1 MEAVLYSS
9 FLFFFFFFFW
19 KIFFFLCCSPAASP
33 WHLPTFPLQRR
44 VCEPGDEEQI
54 SLGEQMKELVKTE
67 GKIRGSARRLARGRS
82 PSADNRPTQQ
92 LAGLREKSTRRSHYC
107 PPSSVFTGMLKIV
120 ITSVRTEISNFDVF
134 VEGLRPSCGEE
145 ETESKRSRIWHSR
158 MRGGT
163 AFGPR

>member
-1 MEAVLYSS
+1 
-9 FLFFFFFFFW
+9 
-19 KIFFFLCCSPAASP
+19 
-33 WHLPTFPLQRR
+33 
-44 VCEPGDEEQI
+44 
-54 SLGEQMKELVKTE
+54 MKELVKTE
-67 GKIRGSARRLARGRS
+67 GKIRGSARRLTRGRS

-134 VEGLRPSCGEE
+134 VEGLRPSCGEG